1 MLESKLKND
10 ETRTITQVI
19 PRSLAFGR
27 RQKLNKSYLTSKKS
41 PTFYLNVFHQVL
53 NEFSGRTF
61 GPRSS
66 GWETLFLLLA
76 FYFRSDFGCCLASQ
90 IFPRCNLLIPRNN
103 SLMSALK
110 KLGSDSFYMD
120 IFSARLH
127 RDCLKTSLAV
137 CLDEIEH

>member
-27 RQKLNKSYLTSKKS
+27 RQKLNKSYLTLKRSL
-41 PTFYLNVFHQVL
+41 TFYLFFHQVL
-53 NEFSGRTF
+53 NEFSGSPF

-76 FYFRSDFGCCLASQ
+76 F
-90 IFPRCNLLIPRNN
+90 
-103 SLMSALK
+103 
-110 KLGSDSFYMD
+110 
-120 IFSARLH
+120 
-127 RDCLKTSLAV
+127 
-137 CLDEIEH
+137 